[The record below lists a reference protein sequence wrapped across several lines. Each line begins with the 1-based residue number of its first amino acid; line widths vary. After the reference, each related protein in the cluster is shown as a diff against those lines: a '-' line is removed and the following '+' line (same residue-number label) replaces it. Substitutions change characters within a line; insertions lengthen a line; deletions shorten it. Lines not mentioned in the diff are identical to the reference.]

1 MLGLR
6 EWGTPEL
13 GFLMNELT
21 SSLRMIR
28 GMPFASRSS
37 LHKHTHTWTG
47 EHLAQAQTGISK
59 RSQGQGIICQPS
71 ARTDCGHFL
80 VAMVPHSR

>member
-1 MLGLR
+1 MLGLS

-28 GMPFASRSS
+28 GMPFASRGL
-37 LHKHTHTWTG
+37 LHKHTHT
-47 EHLAQAQTGISK
+47 
-59 RSQGQGIICQPS
+59 
-71 ARTDCGHFL
+71 
-80 VAMVPHSR
+80 